1 MLLERVA
8 RVEGI
13 VEQMDKRL
21 NHIETE
27 LRDFRKEVFIEISSL
42 RREVFSEITGLRREF
57 NTRFYW
63 LIGIQISMW
72 ITIILTI
79 LFRAY

>member
-27 LRDFRKEVFIEISSL
+27 LRDFRKEVFGEISSL
-42 RREVFSEITGLRREF
+42 RREVLVRLQVLGESLTQDFTG
-57 NTRFYW
+57 
-63 LIGIQISMW
+63 
-72 ITIILTI
+72 
-79 LFRAY
+79 

>member
-1 MLLERVA
+1 LADSKSLLMLLERVA

-27 LRDFRKEVFIEISSL
+27 LRDFRKEIFSEISSL
-42 RREVFSEITGLRREF
+42 RIEL

-63 LIGIQISMW
+63 LIGIRISMW

-79 LFRAY
+79 LFKAH